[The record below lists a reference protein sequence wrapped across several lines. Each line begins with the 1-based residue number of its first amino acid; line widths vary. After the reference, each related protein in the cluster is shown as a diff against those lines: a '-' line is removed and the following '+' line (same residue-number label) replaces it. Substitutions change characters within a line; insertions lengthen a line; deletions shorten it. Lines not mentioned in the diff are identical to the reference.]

1 MELAIRP
8 GGDHSMSQQV
18 EAILKQIECLDD
30 ADRNLLEQRL
40 AARAEVEW
48 QAEAKRARAI
58 AVDLGINQQTIDQAI
73 DDLRYGS

>member
-1 MELAIRP
+1 
-8 GGDHSMSQQV
+8 MSQQV
-18 EAILKQIECLDD
+18 DSILEQIERLDD
-30 ADRNLLEQRL
+30 EDRRLLEQRL
-40 AARAEVEW
+40 AARAEAEW